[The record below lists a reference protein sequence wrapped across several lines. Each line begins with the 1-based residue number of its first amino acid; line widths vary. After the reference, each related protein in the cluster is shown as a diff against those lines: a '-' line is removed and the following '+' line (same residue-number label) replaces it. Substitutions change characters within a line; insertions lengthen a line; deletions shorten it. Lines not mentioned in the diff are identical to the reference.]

1 MFKFKKKEN
10 KVSTNTRI
18 IITSNDIDRILKKFT
33 ELEKYDWNGSPIEV
47 TFGHGYS
54 SMIFNGYPIYTHDWL
69 LLTYMEVPRENN

>member
-18 IITSNDIDRILKKFT
+18 IITPNDIDRILKKFI

-54 SMIFNGYPIYTHDWL
+54 SMVLNGYPIYTQDDH
-69 LLTYMEVPRENN
+69 R